1 MVWSRMTQ
9 KEQSGAFVH
18 PPEIASLA
26 AKPDPLRRGWR
37 EGELRTFA
45 VIRLRRRDQQGS
57 THIPSG
63 RSASSTD
70 AFPRKTDRF
79 LTRFAILCARKGN
92 LGEPSMATRQVKTVT
107 KTAPAARSKPIR
119 KTAGKPKAAPAVL
132 KLVTTKAANKER
144 TATSAPKPASMTG
157 PLPPIVTLKHLAEWA
172 GYNHGVAKKQA
183 IEMFTGFVADIGRVL
198 KKGSKIRIPNLGV
211 LQVRIRP
218 ARPARKG
225 RNPAT
230 GEEIRIKASKASKKV
245 AFRVAKGLREA
256 I

>member
-1 MVWSRMTQ
+1 MAQ
-9 KEQSGAFVH
+9 
-18 PPEIASLA
+18 
-26 AKPDPLRRGWR
+26 LRRKRTLYAAAG
-37 EGELRTFA
+37 EGALRILPM
-45 VIRLRRRDQQGS
+45 IRPQRRDQQGS

-63 RSASSTD
+63 RSASSTH
-70 AFPRKTDRF
+70 AFPRKGDGF
-79 LTRFAILCARKGN
+79 LTRFAILCARKGK

-107 KTAPAARSKPIR
+107 KTAPAARNSSTQ
-119 KTAGKPKAAPAVL
+119 KTAAKPKAAPAVL
-132 KLVTTKAANKER
+132 KLVTTKAANKEK

-183 IEMFTGFVADIGRVL
+183 VEMFTGFVADIGRVL
-198 KKGSKIRIPNLGV
+198 KKGSKIRIPNLGT

-218 ARPARKG
+218 ARPTRKG

-230 GEEIRIKASKASKKV
+230 GEEIKIKASKASKKV
-245 AFRVAKGLREA
+245 AFRVAKGLSEA

>member
-1 MVWSRMTQ
+1 
-9 KEQSGAFVH
+9 
-18 PPEIASLA
+18 
-26 AKPDPLRRGWR
+26 
-37 EGELRTFA
+37 
-45 VIRLRRRDQQGS
+45 
-57 THIPSG
+57 
-63 RSASSTD
+63 
-70 AFPRKTDRF
+70 
-79 LTRFAILCARKGN
+79 
-92 LGEPSMATRQVKTVT
+92 MATRQVKTVT

-132 KLVTTKAANKER
+132 KLVTNKEG

-245 AFRVAKGLREA
+245 AFRLAKGLREA